1 MAVFASTMCNLTKS
15 GGGGEFSKQGPSLQM
30 LGTGSSVA
38 CFGEKTVMERI
49 PQHTGFPG
57 KTSLNSIH
65 GHTAVMDSTQQRSIH
80 TLQLQLRLKG
90 TCGLDSDEPDRTKG
104 AIDNGQSDPS
114 ANLVTNELPTT
125 ATEGPSLQS
134 TQGKSKHHLNVKI
147 PVATTTLTRKTS
159 CDRVLGGA
167 SRLVLFQ
174 QLRPGQRRTCL
185 QQISVE

>member
-1 MAVFASTMCNLTKS
+1 
-15 GGGGEFSKQGPSLQM
+15 
-30 LGTGSSVA
+30 
-38 CFGEKTVMERI
+38 
-49 PQHTGFPG
+49 
-57 KTSLNSIH
+57 
-65 GHTAVMDSTQQRSIH
+65 MDSTQRSIH

-90 TCGLDSDEPDRTKG
+90 TCGLDSDEPDRTKA

-134 TQGKSKHHLNVKI
+134 TQGKPKHHLNVRI
-147 PVATTTLTRKTS
+147 PNATTTLTRKTS

-185 QQISVE
+185 QQTQSKDLSNLGSYDQWELYKVASLGQFGMNSSPNVEGGLSTGLPATTRH